1 MKHSLIVSHKVKQT
15 LNILPSNSTP
25 RCLPKIHNTGSQKDL
40 FTYVNSFIQWPK
52 TEEEEKK
59 KTCPPT
65 GELTKKNYGIFM
77 QWNTA
82 QK

>member
-1 MKHSLIVSHKVKQT
+1 MLIVSF
-15 LNILPSNSTP
+15 N
-25 RCLPKIHNTGSQKDL
+25 GQKL
-40 FTYVNSFIQWPK
+40 K
-52 TEEEEKK
+52 KKKKKKK